1 MTDTKPNVIFVIGA
15 PGSGKGTQ
23 CKRIV
28 KNFDYVHL
36 SVGDLLRKE
45 AEKSDTNL
53 GKQLLDHMK
62 NGSLASTELVCKL
75 LDETMKKENKRNYLI
90 DGFPRD
96 KQNVDGWD
104 KAMNDKINLQ
114 CVLVFDCDEKV
125 RRKNTSTTRCLERGK
140 SSGRADDNEES
151 LKKRLV
157 TYNESTRPIIE
168 LYEKENLAHKIDAS
182 KDVDQIFEDVQNI
195 MKNLK

>member
-1 MTDTKPNVIFVIGA
+1 MSNTKPNVIFVIGA

-23 CKRIV
+23 CKRIA
-28 KNFDYVHL
+28 KTFDYVHL
-36 SVGDLLRKE
+36 SIGDLLRKE
-45 AEKSDTNL
+45 AERSDTDL
-53 GKQLLDHMK
+53 GKQLKDHMK

-75 LDETMKKENKRNYLI
+75 LDEAMKKENKRNYLI

-104 KAMNDKINLQ
+104 KAMSDKVNLQ
-114 CVLVFDCDEKV
+114 CVLVFDCDEK
-125 RRKNTSTTRCLERGK
+125 TSTTRCLERGK

-168 LYEKENLAHKIDAS
+168 LYETENLAHKIDAS
-182 KDVDQIFEDVQNI
+182 KDVDQIFEHVQNI